1 MIIHSIKWR
10 LQVWHS
16 FLLVT
21 LVTGLMTGFYTYERR
36 SRLAAVD
43 TDLRETLTPLLP
55 RLAPP
60 GPRDRPRRPEF
71 EAADPGT
78 SAGPFYFAAWL
89 PNGDAFIISSNAPT
103 DLARPEFNQPTEG
116 SWLRT
121 RGLYREIAHRVPT
134 GRMVLVGTSLQ
145 SQQEKLQQLAWTL
158 AMIGLAIVGVGFA
171 VGWWL
176 ATRALRPIAEISHAA
191 QKIAAGDLSNR
202 INASETESELGHL
215 ITVLNSTFARLETAF
230 AQQQQFTSDAAHE
243 LRTPISVILTQVQS
257 TLNKERSSAEY
268 RETLE
273 ACQRAAQRM
282 KRLIE
287 SLLELARFDA
297 GQEQLQRVTFNL
309 AAKTRECAD
318 LLQPLAAER
327 HVKIVLELAETNCT
341 GDPERLSQVIVNLL
355 TNAVTYNTP
364 DGEVRVATALRDGNA
379 VLTVTDT
386 GIGIT
391 AEDAPHVFKRF
402 YRADKSR
409 AGGTGNAGLGL
420 AICQSIVTAH
430 GGRLD
435 FNSEP
440 GRGTTFTVHLPVA

>member
-1 MIIHSIKWR
+1 
-10 LQVWHS
+10 
-16 FLLVT
+16 
-21 LVTGLMTGFYTYERR
+21 
-36 SRLAAVD
+36 
-43 TDLRETLTPLLP
+43 
-55 RLAPP
+55 
-60 GPRDRPRRPEF
+60 
-71 EAADPGT
+71 
-78 SAGPFYFAAWL
+78 
-89 PNGDAFIISSNAPT
+89 
-103 DLARPEFNQPTEG
+103 
-116 SWLRT
+116 
-121 RGLYREIAHRVPT
+121 
-134 GRMVLVGTSLQ
+134 
-145 SQQEKLQQLAWTL
+145 
-158 AMIGLAIVGVGFA
+158 
-171 VGWWL
+171 
-176 ATRALRPIAEISHAA
+176 
-191 QKIAAGDLSNR
+191 
-202 INASETESELGHL
+202 
-215 ITVLNSTFARLETAF
+215 
-230 AQQQQFTSDAAHE
+230 
-243 LRTPISVILTQVQS
+243 VQS

-430 GGRLD
+430 GGTLD